1 MAVSTYVKSF
11 VVGVAALLVSVIG
24 TVAIEVITIYI
35 TEFRRAGS
43 GGIGAVSV
51 GVSDLWFII
60 PVAAFVVGFVW
71 EFRRASRR
79 SRVKPA

>member
-24 TVAIEVITIYI
+24 TVAIEVITIYFI
-35 TEFRRAGS
+35 ELRRAES
-43 GGIGAVSV
+43 AGIGAVSI
-51 GVSDLWFII
+51 GVPGWWLII
-60 PVAAFVVGFVW
+60 PVAAFIAGFAW